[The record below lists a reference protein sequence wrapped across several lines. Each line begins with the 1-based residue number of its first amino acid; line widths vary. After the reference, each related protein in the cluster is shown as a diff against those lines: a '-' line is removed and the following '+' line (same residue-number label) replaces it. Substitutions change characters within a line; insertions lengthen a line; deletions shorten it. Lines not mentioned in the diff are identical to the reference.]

1 MSSHLFKVCYLI
13 LNWAC
18 FIITHAH
25 STQQIQAIS
34 DILNV
39 RFTVQPVPTE
49 QLQLPLDENKP
60 TILLSLA
67 ELFELDKE
75 EAARGSG
82 NCDEYLHQ
90 LQNKTQVVMK
100 QNYCISA
107 PDSLEIWF
115 WREAAAVCCSPRY
128 MNLLRQMRKVW
139 CLLHWPDIWI
149 CVHQED

>member
-1 MSSHLFKVCYLI
+1 M
-13 LNWAC
+13 
-18 FIITHAH
+18 
-25 STQQIQAIS
+25 
-34 DILNV
+34 NV

-107 PDSLEIWF
+107 HDSLEIWF
-115 WREAAAVCCSPRY
+115 WREAAAVCCSPAT
-128 MNLLRQMRKVW
+128 
-139 CLLHWPDIWI
+139 
-149 CVHQED
+149 